1 MMFEE
6 ARKYEREPR
15 SPLPT
20 WVFLLLFFGPP
31 SGTLLYYTQSG
42 ALGASDTFQH
52 TVLVLNA
59 SVNLVIAY
67 LTITIYGSQE
77 DILDQADDIMDTMND
92 VSQTSQDFTKDIAE
106 AKSVFTQVG
115 VDLTSLDL
123 EPVAEVVEK
132 LKENKDG
139 FSEVLDGMNGIDV
152 GHLVSQAKGIDW
164 QKLLDAAEEV
174 MGFIESKNVIS
185 SFTPA
190 PKPQLESYPMPV
202 LEELAQSG
210 QISDGEVSDF
220 FDDDEDDFF
229 IEDEPELDLA
239 PPKREPVLDLI
250 PPKRRS
256 RGAL

>member
-1 MMFEE
+1 
-6 ARKYEREPR
+6 
-15 SPLPT
+15 
-20 WVFLLLFFGPP
+20 
-31 SGTLLYYTQSG
+31 
-42 ALGASDTFQH
+42 
-52 TVLVLNA
+52 
-59 SVNLVIAY
+59 
-67 LTITIYGSQE
+67 
-77 DILDQADDIMDTMND
+77 ND

-220 FDDDEDDFF
+220 FDDDEDEFF